1 MTQNECIILG
11 IYIIT
16 GIVIGFVLKKWIMP
30 ILLKYAQKTTIESD
44 DLVIA
49 ILQKWVVVW
58 FFSLGLFLGLKSVTV
73 EPKYEKWLQNTLTI
87 FFVLSA
93 TIIVAKVISGM
104 IRIKARDSD
113 TVIPSS
119 SIIGNIVK
127 VVIYCIGI
135 LVVLQMFGISIT
147 PILTAL
153 GVGGLAVALALQDT
167 LSNLFA
173 GIQIIA
179 SGKINPGDFV
189 LLDSGQ
195 EGFVQDVTWR
205 NTTIQTLSNNIVIIP
220 NAKLANII
228 VSNYFLTDKEIGFG
242 VELGIN
248 YKCDLEF
255 VETITKEV
263 INETLNE
270 VEGGVKG
277 LDPIVRFYGFG
288 ESSIQMRAILRVTE
302 YTFQFSVRH
311 EFIKRLHKRFLQEGI
326 DIPYPIRTVFMQNKA
341 D

>member
-1 MTQNECIILG
+1 MTQNEWLILG
-11 IYIIT
+11 IYIVA
-16 GIVIGFVLKKWIMP
+16 GLAIGFLLKKLAMP
-30 ILLKYAQKTTIESD
+30 YLLKYAQKTSIESD
-44 DLVIA
+44 DMVIA
-49 ILQKWVVVW
+49 ILQKWVIVW
-58 FFSLGLFLGLKSVTV
+58 FFSLGLFLGLKEVTV
-73 EPKYEKWLQNTLTI
+73 EPQYEKWLQNALTI

-93 TIIVAKVISGM
+93 TIIVAKVIAGM
-104 IRIKARDSD
+104 IRIKARGSD

-135 LVVLQMFGISIT
+135 LVILQMFGISIT
-147 PILTAL
+147 PVLTAL

-205 NTTIQTLSNNIVIIP
+205 NTTIQTLANNIVIIP
-220 NAKLANII
+220 NAKLSNII
-228 VSNYFLTDKEIGFG
+228 VSNYYLTDKEIGFG
-242 VELGIN
+242 VEIRISYN
-248 YKCDLEF
+248 SDLEF
-255 VETITKEV
+255 VEKITKEV
-263 INETLNE
+263 ITTTLNE

-277 LDPIVRFYGFG
+277 LEPIVRYFAF
-288 ESSIQMRAILRVTE
+288 SDSCIQLRAILRVTE
-302 YTFQFSVRH
+302 YSYQFVVRH
-311 EFIKRLHKRFLQEGI
+311 EFIKRLHQRYQQEGI
-326 DIPYPIRTVFMQNKA
+326 AIAYPVSNIHVKENKN
-341 D
+341 